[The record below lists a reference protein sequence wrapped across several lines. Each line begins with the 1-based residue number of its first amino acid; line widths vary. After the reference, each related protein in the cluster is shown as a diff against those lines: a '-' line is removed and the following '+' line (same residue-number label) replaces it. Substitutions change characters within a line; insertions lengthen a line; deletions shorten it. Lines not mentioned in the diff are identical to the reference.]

1 MSNIGSSDFVKA
13 YEAPEKVVPK
23 SLIKIFFGIKIKEI
37 NVSIFLSHFQNNHA
51 GFKW

>member
-23 SLIKIFFGIKIKEI
+23 SLIKIFFGVKIKKI
-37 NVSIFLSHFQNNHA
+37 NVSIFLSRLRYNHDD
-51 GFKW
+51 FKW